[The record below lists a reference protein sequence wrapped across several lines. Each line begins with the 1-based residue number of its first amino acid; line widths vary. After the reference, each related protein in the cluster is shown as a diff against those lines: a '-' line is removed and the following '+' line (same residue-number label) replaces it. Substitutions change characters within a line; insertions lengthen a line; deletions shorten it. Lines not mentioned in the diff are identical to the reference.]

1 MVAAGFHRHWWLNSG
16 LTEGIFTGFKG
27 YTEGVRSDYRRV
39 HESLWVYYSI
49 PIITRGNKAM
59 IPPHPKWHPCV
70 PNLLLP

>member
-39 HESLWVYYSI
+39 HESL
-49 PIITRGNKAM
+49 
-59 IPPHPKWHPCV
+59 CV
-70 PNLLLP
+70 